1 MPGQMNIADELKT
14 LADMCH
20 DKKLKDHINRLIGV
34 VSAKTHSKGKPPLE
48 FTYTYKDLQ
57 ALTDWPYGRL
67 KRDVSDG
74 ALEPGSLE
82 SIVRW
87 AAKNAK
93 PSLQFQMLVNI
104 MSSIELPSAA
114 VLRVVFEE
122 SAKQRKSVAK
132 KRGRRS

>member
-1 MPGQMNIADELKT
+1 MSRKPLTFEYDYETIRELT
-14 LADMCH
+14 
-20 DKKLKDHINRLIGV
+20 N
-34 VSAKTHSKGKPPLE
+34 
-48 FTYTYKDLQ
+48 
-57 ALTDWPYGRL
+57 WPYGRL

-104 MSSIELPSAA
+104 MSSIELPSAE